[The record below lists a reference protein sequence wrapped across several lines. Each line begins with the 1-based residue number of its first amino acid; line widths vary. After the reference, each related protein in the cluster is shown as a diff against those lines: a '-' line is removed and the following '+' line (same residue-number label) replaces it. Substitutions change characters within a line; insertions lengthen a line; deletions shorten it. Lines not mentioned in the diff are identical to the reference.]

1 MKGKNK
7 TMLSSAMPVSHIPLS
22 EAFGFCAAALAGGGG
37 MVTAAVS
44 QCEAGAVADKK
55 TSLPCGGNTSLPSP
69 GRLVFITS
77 V

>member
-37 MVTAAVS
+37 IVTAAVS
-44 QCEAGAVADKK
+44 PFGNEGA
-55 TSLPCGGNTSLPSP
+55 
-69 GRLVFITS
+69 
-77 V
+77 